1 MEIKK
6 MAFAG
11 TWYPSTAAACE
22 SSIRSFLGKG
32 QCVTKADIKGGIVP
46 HAGWHY
52 SGSIACRVIASMA
65 SQTRV
70 DTVILFGAHMRKQ
83 SEPFILSHGC
93 LETPFGEIE
102 ADVGLVEKICVGV
115 RIRKKFAACFPD
127 ENTLELQYPFIRYFF
142 PDSKIVVCGAPP
154 SNFASIIGSRV
165 VNAANT
171 LGRTIK
177 VIGSTDMTHYGPD
190 FGLTSAGTGED
201 AVAWVAR
208 KNDRAAIEAL
218 KEMDEQK
225 IISQGLKHKNM
236 CCPGA
241 AAATASASKKM
252 GAAKAIELD
261 YATSFERNAST
272 SFVGYCGILYAFF

>member
-1 MEIKK
+1 

-11 TWYPSTAAACE
+11 TWYPSTATACE
-22 SSIRSFLGKG
+22 ALIRSFLKKG

-65 SQTRV
+65 SQTSA
-70 DTVILFGAHMRKQ
+70 DTVILFGAHLHNQ

-102 ADVGLVEKICVGV
+102 ADVGLVEKICAGIC
-115 RIRKKFAACFPD
+115 IRKKSAACFPD
-127 ENTLELQYPFIRYFF
+127 ENTLELQYPFIRYFL
-142 PDSKIVVCGAPP
+142 PDSKIVVCGVAP
-154 SNFASIIGSRV
+154 SNFASIIGSTV
-165 VNAANT
+165 VNAANN
-171 LGRTIK
+171 LGRAIK

-190 FGLTSAGTGED
+190 FGLTSAGTGEE
-201 AVAWVAR
+201 AVEWVAQ

-225 IISQGLKHKNM
+225 IISQGLENKNM

-241 AAATASASKKM
+241 AAAAASASKKM
-252 GAAKAIELD
+252 GAVKPIELD
-261 YATSFERNAST
+261 YATSFERNVST
-272 SFVGYCGILYAFF
+272 SFVGYSGILYALS